1 MPDATSAPVIP
12 PGGDG
17 PVPSRVVKWR
27 EAPPVSQDPTPELEP
42 FPLDAFPPLVR
53 DFLLSCAASARV
65 PVEVAA
71 APFLAIAGAVIGA
84 FLRLEVSPGW
94 IERPVLWIAVVG
106 PTGAGKTP
114 ALAAVRRPL
123 DALQRRLAGDYAAER
138 EAWEAAIIAWE
149 RRGRAD
155 PRPDLYTPR
164 PDRVVTAD
172 TTFDN
177 LLAHLRAGSP
187 GLCLFRDELVGIVRG
202 MERRRGH
209 RGDVRQA
216 YLSLWSHGP
225 VTAAGRDTAAH
236 VLPFPVVTIVGGIQP
251 QVLATI
257 RSKDHDGLLERF
269 LPIVTTAQ
277 DAYWTETEPASAA
290 ALGDIDAI
298 TDLFITLRDW
308 PEEPTGEGL
317 IIQRTPAARKIWAAW
332 YNRNIDRITALSAA
346 SSAASSAAPSASRSV
361 GPGMPD
367 RQAGL
372 PVEGFYRKL
381 PAHVAR
387 IALVLHALWNP
398 GAVRDPLSATTM
410 THATRIGECLRT
422 HIDRAAHLIDAPPRW
437 SPPKPTL
444 AQRALRVL
452 ANADTPD
459 GWLGRTVLY
468 ERLSR
473 PHPEEL
479 TRTLEHLAAHDL
491 VTVRRITHPRS
502 RKPVEQ
508 WRYVN

>member
-1 MPDATSAPVIP
+1 MPDAIPTPILPSPAVTPAVIP
-12 PGGDG
+12 PPDL
-17 PVPSRVVKWR
+17 
-27 EAPPVSQDPTPELEP
+27 AA
-42 FPLDAFPPLVR
+42 FPIDAFPPLVQN
-53 DFLLSCAASARV
+53 FLLSCAASARV
-65 PVEVAA
+65 PVAVVA
-71 APFLAIAGAVIGA
+71 APFLAITGAVIGA

-123 DALQRRLAGDYAAER
+123 DALQRRLSDEHAAAR
-138 EAWEAAIIAWE
+138 RTWEESISAWE
-149 RRGRAD
+149 RRGRTGLPPELRA
-155 PRPDLYTPR
+155 PRPDC
-164 PDRVVTAD
+164 VVTAD

-177 LLAHLRAGSP
+177 LVASLHNASP
-187 GLCLFRDELVGIVRG
+187 GLCILRDELVGVVRG

-225 VTAAGRDTAAH
+225 VTSAGNDTSAH
-236 VLPFPVVTIVGGIQP
+236 FSPFPVVSIVGGIQS
-251 QVLATI
+251 QVLATL

-269 LPIVTTAQ
+269 LPVVTTAQ
-277 DAYWTETEPASAA
+277 DAYWTETGSAGAAPA
-290 ALGDIDAI
+290 DIDAVA
-298 TDLFITLRDW
+298 DLFVTLRDW

-317 IIQRTPAARKIWAAW
+317 IIQRAPAARKVWATW
-332 YNRNIDRITALSAA
+332 YNANIDRINA
-346 SSAASSAAPSASRSV
+346 STHAMSSV
-361 GPGMPD
+361 GAIPVIAREHSPGI
-367 RQAGL
+367 RHSL

-398 GAVRDPLSATTM
+398 GAPHNPLSATTM

-422 HIDRAAHLIDAPPRW
+422 HIDQAVHIIDAPPRW
-437 SPPKPTL
+437 SLPKPTL
-444 AQRALRVL
+444 AQRALRIL
-452 ANADTPD
+452 AGAETAD
-459 GWLGRTVLY
+459 GWLGRSILY
-468 ERLSR
+468 ERLNR
-473 PHPEEL
+473 PHPDDL

-491 VTVRRITHPRS
+491 VTVRRITLPRA

-508 WRYVN
+508 WRYVIQPHIPGTHGARSLTHDV

>member
-1 MPDATSAPVIP
+1 MPDATSAPLIP

-17 PVPSRVVKWR
+17 LVPSRVVKWR

-42 FPLDAFPPLVR
+42 FPLDALPPLVR

-65 PVEVAA
+65 PVEVA
-71 APFLAIAGAVIGA
+71 
-84 FLRLEVSPGW
+84 
-94 IERPVLWIAVVG
+94 
-106 PTGAGKTP
+106 
-114 ALAAVRRPL
+114 
-123 DALQRRLAGDYAAER
+123 
-138 EAWEAAIIAWE
+138 
-149 RRGRAD
+149 
-155 PRPDLYTPR
+155 
-164 PDRVVTAD
+164 
-172 TTFDN
+172 
-177 LLAHLRAGSP
+177 
-187 GLCLFRDELVGIVRG
+187 
-202 MERRRGH
+202 
-209 RGDVRQA
+209 
-216 YLSLWSHGP
+216 
-225 VTAAGRDTAAH
+225 AAH

-332 YNRNIDRITALSAA
+332 YNRNIDRITALSA
-346 SSAASSAAPSASRSV
+346 SRSAAPSASRSA

-367 RQAGL
+367 GQAGL

-422 HIDRAAHLIDAPPRW
+422 HIDRAAHLIDIPPRW